1 LKGGEEGI
9 RVQPLKRKTEVP
21 PGECGTN
28 KPCAGAEEY
37 APVRNRLIEAL
48 ALLILVLTLSGCT
61 TGVKPATG
69 TLPTTKPSPSQQ
81 ISPQNASQHDLQ
93 SVGAFLSK
101 YGLQVQGPPTRF
113 AVQVPA
119 NWDVSLGAYPEG
131 LYWGL
136 ANVYSRDAGLDLTPL
151 KGSTV
156 AAFVYSLAGGLP
168 GTGEEARFHYPS
180 NVVLLAK
187 GQQVVGAW
195 LTFNVT
201 GIGPSVK
208 RHDLREITGLTLEQ
222 WVEQEKYF
230 SDPGANADLAKLSPT
245 QVLSAFFEAIDKG
258 DQVRANACLSPQ
270 ALLDCLTM
278 NLEPGNLQPGRLYNP
293 GFGKNNSLVESI
305 AQARPLF
312 YGKAPGNQTS
322 QTTAEIAVHLYIQ
335 WADAVFNTPGNVQ
348 TLFAIMEK
356 DANGWKLDSLGTGP

>member
-1 LKGGEEGI
+1 MI
-9 RVQPLKRKTEVP
+9 VSV
-21 PGECGTN
+21 
-28 KPCAGAEEY
+28 
-37 APVRNRLIEAL
+37 
-48 ALLILVLTLSGCT
+48 LLLSGCT
-61 TGVKPATG
+61 TGMKPATG

-81 ISPQNASQHDLQ
+81 ISPSNASQHDLQ
-93 SVGAFLSK
+93 SIGAFLHK
-101 YGLQVQGPPTRF
+101 YDLQVQGQPTKF
-113 AVQVPA
+113 TVQVPA
-119 NWDVSLGAYPEG
+119 TWDVPLGAYPVG

-156 AAFVYSLAGGLP
+156 AVVVYSLAGGLP

-180 NVVLLAK
+180 NVVLLVK
-187 GQQVVGAW
+187 GQQVAGAW

-201 GIGPSVK
+201 SIGPSVK
-208 RHDLREITGLTLEQ
+208 KHDLQEITGLTLEQ
-222 WVEQEKYF
+222 WVEREKYLA
-230 SDPGANADLAKLSPT
+230 DPGANADLARLGPT

-258 DQVRANACLSPQ
+258 DKVRANACLSPQ

-305 AQARPLF
+305 VQARPLS
-312 YGKAPGNQTS
+312 YGKAPPGIQSS
-322 QTTAEIAVHLYIQ
+322 QTTTEIAVDLDIQ
-335 WADAVFNTPGNVQ
+335 WADAAFNTPGNVQ